1 MSVKFAIEECLYEY
15 NMKRK
20 ITDAIAED
28 ELAYM
33 KRIGVDSDDLKD
45 KKIVKEYSHQYDIEQ
60 IKESKF
66 VYHSEDAEKGL
77 EKYRTFCQAKIN
89 NFDLAS
95 LGSMIETLRISD
107 DNQIKQVAKRKVT
120 LYKDN

>member
-1 MSVKFAIEECLYEY
+1 MQRKDVAMSVKFAIEECLYEY

-45 KKIVKEYSHQYDIEQ
+45 KKIVKEYSHQYDIE
-60 IKESKF
+60 
-66 VYHSEDAEKGL
+66 
-77 EKYRTFCQAKIN
+77 
-89 NFDLAS
+89 
-95 LGSMIETLRISD
+95 
-107 DNQIKQVAKRKVT
+107 
-120 LYKDN
+120 